1 MIGRTDPLLY
11 YNNIIDR
18 DLSSTKSLPKFMVQN
33 NYLKQAIVIAFIL
46 YLNIEV
52 MGRWQTRFKEN

>member
-1 MIGRTDPLLY
+1 LLY